1 MVASYSCER
10 KIVEMKNCGHL
21 YAYKVQ
27 TVVVIRLNCGGDRSQ
42 EKMSRDYHTVSVIVL
57 HNNRLSKRYSTL
69 ITGVTVNPQKTTT
82 LILLYLSSA
91 NVREMIKTQCF
102 GDGGCLV
109 TFEDEAV
116 TSSQRE
122 RLMDDIHKV
131 RFITHIV

>member
-10 KIVEMKNCGHL
+10 KMVEMKNCGHL

-91 NVREMIKTQCF
+91 NVREMIKIVVF
-102 GDGGCLV
+102 WGW
-109 TFEDEAV
+109 
-116 TSSQRE
+116 
-122 RLMDDIHKV
+122 RLLGY
-131 RFITHIV
+131 F